1 MIAGAFERG
10 LKLGR
15 KAKFLVELA
24 GAGELPDA
32 AAFVGFALTFSSFLL
47 FSPSLTGMAV
57 HVLTA

>member
-32 AAFVGFALTFSSFLL
+32 AAFVGFALTFSW
-47 FSPSLTGMAV
+47 SLTGMAV